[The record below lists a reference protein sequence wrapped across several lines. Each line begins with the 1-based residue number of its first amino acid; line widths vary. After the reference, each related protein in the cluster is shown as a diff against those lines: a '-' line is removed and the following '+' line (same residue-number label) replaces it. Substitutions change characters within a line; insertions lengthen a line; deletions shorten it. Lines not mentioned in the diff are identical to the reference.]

1 MRTCRKNKQK
11 LKYALYLGKSEP
23 SYIID
28 RNGEIMLDDDGNPME
43 DSGSANKPVY
53 DKPVEFYG
61 NISFASGEAEAVAYG
76 VSVGDY
82 DSKLLM
88 LKNEIPIDETSLIFK
103 ESEPLFD
110 KDGRLIRDSADFS
123 VVKVQPS
130 LNIVVY
136 LLKRIVK
143 NA

>member
-1 MRTCRKNKQK
+1 MRTCRKNKQR
-11 LKYALYLGKSEP
+11 LKYALYIGKSEP
-23 SYIID
+23 LYILD
-28 RNGEIMLDDDGNPME
+28 RNGEPLLDDEGNPVE
-43 DSGSANKPVY
+43 DSGGTNKPIY
-53 DKPVEFYG
+53 GEPIDFCG

-88 LKNEIPIDETSLIFK
+88 LKDEIPINETSLIFK
-103 ESEPLFD
+103 ESTPEYD
-110 KDGRLIRDSADFS
+110 DDGKLIRDSADFS